1 MGLQGVGKCSLFILL
16 CAEALLLRLN
26 QRVEAHDLSDIVQIG
41 FARARFSAFVRRI
54 GAARCELAVGNGIF
68 LRLHIRQRHVVIRPL
83 VADTRHS
90 AHQKLS
96 VRVCRLVHD
105 LLGRAVLNEAAAVQR
120 CNVIGYIVRRGK
132 VMGDVDKGDLV
143 LILQLLEQVDDV
155 HFHGS
160 IDSRNRFVGN
170 DQLRT
175 GDKRT
180 CNGNTLQLA
189 AGELGGVFALY
200 DRQREADA
208 LQGVIYKV
216 CSFCFVFR
224 NAKAQRRVE
233 QVRVY
238 LNTF

>member
-1 MGLQGVGKCSLFILL
+1 
-16 CAEALLLRLN
+16 
-26 QRVEAHDLSDIVQIG
+26 
-41 FARARFSAFVRRI
+41 
-54 GAARCELAVGNGIF
+54 
-68 LRLHIRQRHVVIRPL
+68 
-83 VADTRHS
+83 
-90 AHQKLS
+90 
-96 VRVCRLVHD
+96 
-105 LLGRAVLNEAAAVQR
+105 
-120 CNVIGYIVRRGK
+120 
-132 VMGDVDKGDLV
+132 MGDVDKGDLV

-238 LNTF
+238 RLTCGERLIRVLENRLHFQLELLCVVAFLIEVRLAVQHDVAHIRVVQTQNHLTQCGLAATGFANDGEDDRLIVVDGKRNVVNRNKLFATNHTAYAEDFADALDFKQFISHSSLPPSSANGRLQSGPA